1 MDEMMKKMAM
11 QDQEM
16 PDMPEDNDLQAKME
30 VLKEL
35 HDMASQLLGE
45 GLDSPEEEEEVDEIE
60 DPESMEQVT
69 VMAKDQEGLGE
80 GLDAAQS
87 VLGNMAKKTGDF
99 Y

>member
-1 MDEMMKKMAM
+1 MDDMMKKMAM

-45 GLDSPEEEEEVDEIE
+45 GLESPEEEEMEEGME
-60 DPESMEQVT
+60 DPESMEKVS
-69 VMAKDQEGLGE
+69 VMAKDKEGLEE
-80 GLDAAQS
+80 GLDTAQS
-87 VLGNMAKKTGDF
+87 ILGKMSKNTSDF